1 MLVKANYNKALQN
14 FSKAMTNMEDLK
26 KENNEIK
33 FQLGKKEL
41 EDFAKIS
48 DENLLILKQSIKT
61 SSL

>member
-48 DENLLILKQSIKT
+48 DENLLILK
-61 SSL
+61 